1 MARTT
6 RKQVESKYAQFLGAI
21 SRPSVNHK
29 PTGEIMPSLIF
40 GNHARKIECRHGK
53 QPLEYCHICDANS
66 EAHEPTLD
74 DLDAIA
80 SWNWADYRAQL
91 AEFGYIENG
100 ERVYPQS

>member
-1 MARTT
+1 M
-6 RKQVESKYAQFLGAI
+6 L
-21 SRPSVNHK
+21 
-29 PTGEIMPSLIF
+29 SLIF

-53 QPLEYCHICDANS
+53 QPLEYCHPCDCTHHAGENAYCHIRDANS

-100 ERVYPQS
+100 ERVYPRS